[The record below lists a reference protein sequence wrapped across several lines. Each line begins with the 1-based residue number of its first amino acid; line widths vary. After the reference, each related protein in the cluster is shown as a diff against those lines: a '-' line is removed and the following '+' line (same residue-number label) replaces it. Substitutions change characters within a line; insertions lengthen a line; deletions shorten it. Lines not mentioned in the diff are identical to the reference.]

1 LHHSFTV
8 CFNGGDPHRFSLSD
22 AILIKDN
29 HIRAIG
35 GLDRALKLAREVA
48 PFTVKIEVENVEEA
62 VRAAEL
68 GADIIMLDNMSP
80 GDIAKVHE
88 ELMRE
93 FEGQGCPGGFG
104 EDQ

>member
-1 LHHSFTV
+1 VQTTRCLE
-8 CFNGGDPHRFSLSD
+8 CEDR
-22 AILIKDN
+22 
-29 HIRAIG
+29 
-35 GLDRALKLAREVA
+35 GLCV
-48 PFTVKIEVENVEEA
+48 N
-62 VRAAEL
+62 
-68 GADIIMLDNMSP
+68 IIMLDNMSP

>member
-1 LHHSFTV
+1 MVSFAKLHHSSTV

-48 PFTVKIEVENVEEA
+48 PFTVKIEVEVENVEEA

-68 GADIIMLDNMSP
+68 GS
-80 GDIAKVHE
+80 
-88 ELMRE
+88 
-93 FEGQGCPGGFG
+93 
-104 EDQ
+104 